1 MVGWLLAEEEAMGLS
16 SVASAQVIMQAQ
28 GQTNQR
34 LDALIEEQRYTNRLL
49 LALLNHGAAG
59 GGEQPA

>member
-1 MVGWLLAEEEAMGLS
+1 MVSRLLAEVEAMGLS

-28 GQTNQR
+28 GQTNER

-49 LALLNHGAAG
+49 LALLNH
-59 GGEQPA
+59 